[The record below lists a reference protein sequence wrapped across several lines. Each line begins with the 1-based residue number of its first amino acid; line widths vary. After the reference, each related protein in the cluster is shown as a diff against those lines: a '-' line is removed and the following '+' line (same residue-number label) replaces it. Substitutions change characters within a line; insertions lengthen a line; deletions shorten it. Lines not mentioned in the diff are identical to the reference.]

1 MAEQESW
8 DAYNELLLNG
18 ALDRFTKLFA
28 RYELFKKVID
38 IPGDIVEGGVFKGAG
53 VLFWA
58 KLIQIFN
65 PQSARKVIGFDTFE
79 GFPESTSKIYDKDSG
94 KQFIETSNYQPV
106 SPDSIMDSAS
116 KLGLEHRIELIKGD
130 ACVTIKHYVKE
141 RPGFRVALL
150 NLDFDPYEPTAA
162 ALQHL
167 FPRIVPKGIVVLDE
181 YAAHK
186 WGESDAVDE
195 FIRGK
200 GIILKSFP
208 WALSPTAYF
217 QKE

>member
-1 MAEQESW
+1 MSEQESW
-8 DAYNELLLNG
+8 DSYNELLLRG
-18 ALDRFTKLFA
+18 TLDRFTKLFA

-38 IPGDIVEGGVFKGAG
+38 IPGDIVEGGVFKGTG

-65 PQSARKVIGFDTFE
+65 PLSARKVIGFDTFQ
-79 GFPESTSKIYDKDSG
+79 GFPVSTSKPYDRASG
-94 KQFIETSNYQPV
+94 EQFIRTSNYQPV
-106 SPDSIMDSAS
+106 SPESILDIAS
-116 KLGLEHRIELIKGD
+116 SLGLAHKIELVKGD
-130 ACVTIKHYVKE
+130 ACVTIEQYVRE
-141 RPGFRVALL
+141 RPGFRVSLL

-167 FPRIVPKGIVVLDE
+167 FPRIVPRGVVILDE

-195 FIRGK
+195 FIRDK
-200 GIILKSFP
+200 SIVLNSFP